1 MEEGGRRQEVGGS
14 REEVAGRREKGGI
27 QGILQAITLTL
38 GPGPWEN

>member
-27 QGILQAITLTL
+27 LQAITLTL